1 MGLFRDTAR
10 LMAAPNVEEV
20 ERQFNAAM
28 EEADQGS
35 TLEAIRRL
43 YGEFESEDPEAVSAI
58 AHSKFEIEIHSFFLD
73 GRSYKGV
80 KGFATWRKDMGKLFD
95 EERFQPVG
103 IRAAGSDRWVVLGRM
118 HVKEADGGAELDV
131 PMAHVLEQRDRK
143 VARIAIHSD
152 ISAALDSVGLYT

>member
-1 MGLFRDTAR
+1 
-10 LMAAPNVEEV
+10 MAAPNVEEV

-35 TLEAIRRL
+35 TLEAIRRV

-58 AHSKFEIEIHSFFLD
+58 VHSKFEIEIHSFFLD
-73 GRSYKGV
+73 GKSYKGV
-80 KGFATWRKDMGKLFD
+80 KGYETWRKEMGKLYD

-103 IRAAGSDRWVVLGRM
+103 IRSAGSDRWVVLGRM

-131 PMAHVLEQRDRK
+131 PLAHVLEQRDRK

>member
-1 MGLFRDTAR
+1 
-10 LMAAPNVEEV
+10 MAAPNVEEL

-28 EEADQGS
+28 EDADKGT
-35 TLEAIRRL
+35 TLEAIRRV

-58 AHSKFEIEIHSFFLD
+58 VHSRFEITIHSFFLD

-80 KGFATWRKDMGKLFD
+80 RGFAAWRKEMDKLFD

-103 IRAAGSDRWVVLGRM
+103 VRSAGSDRWVVLGRM

-131 PMAHVLEQRDRK
+131 PLAHVLEQRDRK
-143 VARIAIHSD
+143 VARLAIYSD
-152 ISAALDSVGLYT
+152 ITAALDSVGLYH